1 MNYKLR
7 SGIDIDEVRRKGR
20 EFKGNRLA
28 FAKYMQTVSVD
39 VEGDETFLNFYRYPF
54 KNGEDFNGG
63 ENTVIGGCGFG
74 FVRDEDGTWL
84 EIPHVGGVEIGN
96 NVRIGSNCCIDR
108 GTIDDTIIGDGT
120 KIDNM
125 VHIAHNCKIGK
136 NVIICAGVTF
146 CGSVTVEDD
155 VWLAPG
161 TLIKEG
167 VTIGK
172 GAKTG
177 LGAVVIEDVKP
188 GALVYGCPAKERI
201 LLFSHLYIHSCLSL
215 SAFPIRLGS
224 IAAYAE
230 FDIAF
235 FR

>member
-1 MNYKLR
+1 MNYKKKEGADWLAIIEQAL
-7 SGIDIDEVRRKGR
+7 S
-20 EFKGNRLA
+20 FKGDRLA
-28 FAKYMQTVSVD
+28 FARYMYTVAKIDNDPIHIRYWNKDECGCSTLVD
-39 VEGDETFLNFYRYPF
+39 QGKNF
-54 KNGEDFNGG
+54 DWG
-63 ENTVIGGCGFG
+63 ENLAMGGSGFG
-74 FVRDEDGTWL
+74 FVKDEFGKWL
-84 EIPHVGGVEIGN
+84 EIPHIGRVVIGD

-108 GTIDDTIIGDGT
+108 GTIEDTVIGDGT

-188 GALVYGCPAKERI
+188 GTLVYGCPAKEK
-201 LLFSHLYIHSCLSL
+201 S
-215 SAFPIRLGS
+215 
-224 IAAYAE
+224 
-230 FDIAF
+230 
-235 FR
+235 

>member
-1 MNYKLR
+1 MNYELAD
-7 SGIDIDEVRRKGR
+7 GQRRDKVKEKG
-20 EFKGNRLA
+20 EGFKGDRLG
-28 FAKYMQTVSVD
+28 FAKYM
-39 VEGDETFLNFYRYPF
+39 Y
-54 KNGEDFNGG
+54 
-63 ENTVIGGCGFG
+63 TVIRSIGRIQNHSSEHRNAMWGDNFDCGDSTIIGGSGFG
-74 FVRDEDGTWL
+74 FAKNEDGTWL
-84 EIPHVGGVEIGN
+84 EIPHIGWVVISD

-108 GTIDDTIIGDGT
+108 GTIGSTYIGDGT

-188 GALVYGCPAKERI
+188 GALVYGCPAKEK
-201 LLFSHLYIHSCLSL
+201 
-215 SAFPIRLGS
+215 A
-224 IAAYAE
+224 
-230 FDIAF
+230 
-235 FR
+235 